1 MEVGRQADDRRAAD
15 VRDHLDLVAGGA
27 TVNVDLPRPRTTEM
41 TRSPAFHSVV
51 DLVAATLFVGDEE

>member
-1 MEVGRQADDRRAAD
+1 VLLADEIVIMSPRPSTI
-15 VRDHLDLVAGGA
+15 VA

-51 DLVAATLFVGDEE
+51 DLVAATLVAGDEE